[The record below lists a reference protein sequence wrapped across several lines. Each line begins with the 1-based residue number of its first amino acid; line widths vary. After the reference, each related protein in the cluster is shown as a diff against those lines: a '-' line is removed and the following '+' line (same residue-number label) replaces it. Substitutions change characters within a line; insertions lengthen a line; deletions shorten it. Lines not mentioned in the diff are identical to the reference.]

1 MKILITGG
9 AGFIGS
15 HLVDRLIKGGHKV
28 AVIDSSSGRRRQINK
43 NAKFYKINIGDVR
56 TFQIFKKEK
65 PEIVFHL
72 AGPINLRRPLND
84 PLFFES
90 ADILGNLRNLLGG
103 AKGVGVKK
111 FIFISSGGAIC
122 ADAKLIPTPESYPCQ
137 PKTLYG
143 LANLLIEKYID
154 AYCRSY
160 NLNYAIL
167 RLSNVYGPR
176 QWSSGIIPSMIS
188 SIISRKKIIIN
199 GNGRQIRDFIFID
212 DVIDILLLNAF
223 IKKENILYNVA
234 SGTGVSI
241 NRLLSQTSR
250 ILDRKVEVVYNK
262 HFVDVKKNIL
272 DTSKIKTELHW
283 KPKVD
288 LETGLKKTI
297 DWFINKKIIIDL

>member
-1 MKILITGG
+1 MTKFLVTSG

-15 HLVDRLIKGGHKV
+15 HLVDRLLKEGHKMT
-28 AVIDSSSGRRRQINK
+28 VIDSLSGEEREINK
-43 NAKFYKINIGDVR
+43 NVKFYKINIGDVKI
-56 TFQIFKKEK
+56 FQIFKKEK

-84 PLFFES
+84 PLFLES
-90 ADILGNLRNLLGG
+90 ADILGNLRNLLES
-103 AKGVGVKK
+103 ARRTGVKK

-122 ADAKLIPTPESYPCQ
+122 ADAKLIPTPENYPCQ

-143 LANLLIEKYID
+143 LANLLIEKYIHI
-154 AYCRSY
+154 YCRLY

-167 RLSNVYGPR
+167 RLSNAYGPR

-188 SIISRKKIIIN
+188 SIINRGKIIIN

-212 DVIDILLLNAF
+212 DVIDVLLLIAF
-223 IKKENILYNVA
+223 IKKENVFYNVA
-234 SGTGVSI
+234 SGTGVSL
-241 NRLLSQTSR
+241 NKLLNQISR
-250 ILDRKVEVVYNK
+250 ILDRKTEVVYNK
-262 HFVDVKKNIL
+262 HFADVKKNIL
-272 DTSKIKTELHW
+272 NISKIKADLHW

-297 DWFINKKIIIDL
+297 DWFINKKII